1 MSRKRP
7 IGFIIIAIANFVV
20 AVCFIVCGV
29 CANISDSQKWFV
41 EINGVR
47 WDEKKLNAHLKEKA
61 PAYTPVK
68 ITGIVLGYG
77 VCVGLILAGAG
88 LLYGGLISKIFALLV
103 FVAGLFHHFAMI
115 IYQLVF
121 VHPAINQFFDQMP
134 PAIIVGRAA
143 AEVPRWTSLFPGYLS
158 ISWWV
163 LGCLFYLVAGLVV
176 AISSTADDDDQEQ
189 DSGRKR
195 VRDYDDEDE
204 DDDDEDDEDEE
215 RRRRKRK
222 RKR

>member
-1 MSRKRP
+1 MGDFMAQKRP
-7 IGFIIIAIANFVV
+7 IGFIIIGIANIVV
-20 AVCFIVCGV
+20 ATCFIVCGV
-29 CANISDSQKWFV
+29 CANISDSTKWFV

-77 VCVGLILAGAG
+77 VCVGLILAGAA

-121 VHPAINQFFDQMP
+121 VHPAINLFFDQMP
-134 PAIIVGRAA
+134 GAIFVGRAP
-143 AEVPRWTSLFPGYLS
+143 AEASRWTSLFPGYLS
-158 ISWWV
+158 ITCWV
-163 LGCLFYLVAGLVV
+163 LGILFYLLAGIVV
-176 AISSTADDDDQEQ
+176 AISSTASGDDDEAPR
-189 DSGRKR
+189 SKRKR
-195 VRDYDDEDE
+195 KRDYDDED
-204 DDDDEDDEDEE
+204 
-215 RRRRKRK
+215 
-222 RKR
+222 